1 MGQCMS
7 IKNCK
12 KEEKL
17 TTKTQQVKEINNE
30 EIIEPV
36 EDLVEEN
43 DQSEEKPESVVS
55 SKADEEFLKRGDH
68 TNISIK
74 LKNDIPNQYLATPL
88 TLVKDIALPSSGQED
103 VKIDDESESI
113 KNDDLSAVSSVKSR
127 KLSAISSVKSRKT
140 SNTHPV
146 EEVIYSETKP
156 VVPAAAPLEVVC

>member
-30 EIIEPV
+30 EIKPV

-103 VKIDDESESI
+103 VKTDDESESI
-113 KNDDLSAVSSVKSR
+113 KNDELSAVSSVKSR

-140 SNTHPV
+140 SSNTHPV

>member
-30 EIIEPV
+30 EIKPV

-113 KNDDLSAVSSVKSR
+113 KNDELSAVSSVKSR
-127 KLSAISSVKSRKT
+127 KTS